1 MRNLDCDNFLG
12 MPSTPSSQARLPY
25 HLPVMAEQVK
35 AYLRPASGML
45 LLDGTA
51 GGGGHT
57 NLMLEAGAEVI
68 SLDQDPEAL
77 AECQNRLA
85 HFGTKSR
92 LVESNFSKAPA
103 ALDSL
108 GEDRLLNGALLD
120 IGVSSHQLDAAE
132 RGFSLMQNGPLDMRM
147 SPRAAL
153 TAADVV
159 NTLPVS
165 ELTRIFKE
173 YGEEPFARQIA
184 AKIGE
189 IRESKPFQTTFDL
202 TEAVTMVS
210 PRRGPR
216 HPATKIFQALRI
228 HVNDEL
234 HALRE
239 ALLEIPPLLAPGAR
253 FAILTFHSLEDRIA
267 KVYFREQSR
276 EWIDR
281 PEWTAPR
288 RNPSRIFKLLTTHP
302 ITASEAEINQN
313 PRARSA
319 KLRVVEKI

>member
-1 MRNLDCDNFLG
+1 M
-12 MPSTPSSQARLPY
+12 AY
-25 HLPVMAEQVK
+25 HIPVMAAQVK
-35 AYLRPASGML
+35 AYLRPAPGMI

-51 GGGGHT
+51 GGGGHSH
-57 NLMLEAGAEVI
+57 LMLESGAEVI
-68 SLDQDPEAL
+68 SLDQDPQAL
-77 AECQNRLA
+77 AECQKRLA
-85 HFGTKSR
+85 RFGAQSR

-103 ALDSL
+103 ALKGL

-153 TAADVV
+153 TAADAV

-165 ELTRIFKE
+165 ELIRIFKE

-184 AKIGE
+184 AKIAK
-189 IRESKPFQTTFDL
+189 IRESKPFRTTFDL
-202 TEAVTMVS
+202 AEAVMMVS

-216 HPATKIFQALRI
+216 HPATRIFQALRI

-234 HALRE
+234 HVLRE
-239 ALLEIPPLLAPGAR
+239 ALLSIPPLLAPGAR

-281 PEWTAPR
+281 PEWSAPR
-288 RNPSRIFKLLTTHP
+288 RNPDRIFKLLTTHP
-302 ITASEAEINQN
+302 ITASEEEINQN

>member
-12 MPSTPSSQARLPY
+12 MPSTSSSRAGLPY
-25 HLPVMAEQVK
+25 HLPVMAGQVK
-35 AYLRPASGML
+35 AYLRPAPGMF

-57 NLMLEAGAEVI
+57 HLMLEAGAEVI

-77 AECQNRLA
+77 AECQKRLA
-85 HFGTKSR
+85 HFGTKLR

-103 ALDSL
+103 ALL
-108 GEDRLLNGALLD
+108 QIGEDRLLNGALLD

-147 SPRAAL
+147 SPRATL
-153 TAADVV
+153 TAADAV

-165 ELTRIFKE
+165 ELIRIFKE

-239 ALLEIPPLLAPGAR
+239 ALQEIPTLLAPGAH
-253 FAILTFHSLEDRIA
+253 FAVLTFHSLEDRIA

-288 RNPSRIFKLLTTHP
+288 RNPNCIFKLLTNHP
-302 ITASEAEINQN
+302 ITASEEEIQQN

>member
-1 MRNLDCDNFLG
+1 
-12 MPSTPSSQARLPY
+12 
-25 HLPVMAEQVK
+25 
-35 AYLRPASGML
+35 
-45 LLDGTA
+45 
-51 GGGGHT
+51 
-57 NLMLEAGAEVI
+57 
-68 SLDQDPEAL
+68 
-77 AECQNRLA
+77 
-85 HFGTKSR
+85 
-92 LVESNFSKAPA
+92 
-103 ALDSL
+103 
-108 GEDRLLNGALLD
+108 
-120 IGVSSHQLDAAE
+120 
-132 RGFSLMQNGPLDMRM
+132 MRM

-153 TAADVV
+153 TAADAV

-189 IRESKPFQTTFDL
+189 IRASKPFQTTFDL

-234 HALRE
+234 QALRE
-239 ALLEIPPLLAPGAR
+239 ALHEIPSLLAPGAR

-281 PEWTAPR
+281 PEWPAPR
-288 RNPSRIFKLLTTHP
+288 RNPSRIFKLLTSHP
-302 ITASEAEINQN
+302 ITASEEEIQQN